1 MTRDRTGPALPSR
14 RELLGLSTLLLIF
27 GGNQGCNRHGPRP
40 LRIAAASDVEPAF
53 TEIGVRFTAR
63 TGRHVVFSFGS
74 SGSLAQQIDHG
85 APLDLYAAASTEH
98 VQRLRSKA
106 RLVPSTIRAYARGQL
121 TLWARPGLPPPAT
134 VQELAEPRFSRI
146 ALANPEH
153 APYGQAAV
161 AALKKSGI
169 YEAVHPRLV
178 FGENVRQ
185 AQQIAQSGNADV
197 AMTALSLA
205 LREKAREVRHV
216 IVPPELYPAL
226 TQTLGVVA
234 GGDTAGA
241 AQFADFLLGEEGQAV
256 LRSFGFLPP

>member
-1 MTRDRTGPALPSR
+1 MTRDLTAPALPSR
-14 RELLGLSTLLLIF
+14 REILGWSVLLLLSA
-27 GGNQGCNRHGPRP
+27 CNRRGTRP
-40 LRIAAASDVEPAF
+40 LRVAAASDVEPAF
-53 TEIGVRFTAR
+53 TEIGTRFTAR
-63 TGRHVVFSFGS
+63 TGRRVVFSFGS
-74 SGSLAQQIDHG
+74 SGSLAHQIDNG

-106 RLVPSTIRAYARGQL
+106 RLVESTIRAYARGQL
-121 TLWARPGLPPPAT
+121 TLWTRPGLQPPAT

-161 AALKKSGI
+161 AALKKIGI
-169 YEAVHPRLV
+169 YETVRSRLV

-185 AQQIAQSGNADV
+185 AQQIALSGDADV

-205 LREKAREVRHV
+205 LREKSREVRHL
-216 IVPPELYPAL
+216 IVPPEHYPAL

-234 GGDTAGA
+234 GGDTTGA
-241 AQFADFLLGEEGQAV
+241 AQFAAFLLGDEGQAV